1 MFQAVF
7 WGGERR
13 KLSAIG
19 GRKSCAGEV
28 SHLDIGNE
36 RVAVKDGGEESGVA
50 VYS

>member
-1 MFQAVF
+1 MFRAIF

-28 SHLDIGNE
+28 SHLGIRNE
-36 RVAVKDGGEESGVA
+36 RVAVKDGSKESGVT
-50 VYS
+50 VHS